1 MVKEIYKSPRDDGAH
16 FQWRMSWICEETQL
30 TKNMIDENSIRVV
43 EQDECD
49 PSNPNLMGTDE
60 KYLCFKTTY
69 GTEYKVPATHIK
81 NGNKIKVSRR
91 KNIAMRNW
99 D

>member
-69 GTEYKVPATHIK
+69 GTAYKVPATHIK
-81 NGNKIKVSRR
+81 NSTIQKLLSRE
-91 KNIAMRNW
+91 
-99 D
+99 